1 MFEPAKFIDSPS
13 KIAIRGIKDD
23 IPIISKNAPKTESIK
38 MNINFVFSF
47 LSNILKIF
55 LKRDILFK
63 C

>member
-55 LKRDILFK
+55 KT
-63 C
+63 